1 MMLRRK
7 ALARG
12 LRLLDMVRD
21 GSRWFALVSRSLF
34 LARAEL
40 TGTRLQIVRGGRMT
54 LADELHLQ
62 LADEIVRGALAPGA
76 ALDEAGL
83 AERFQVSRTPV
94 REAIRQLAA
103 SRLIETRPHRSSV
116 VARPNAGQLT
126 GMFEVM
132 AELEGLCAGLAAER
146 MSGKERRTLATWHER
161 LRMLMQEG
169 NPQRYLEINEAF
181 HATVYSGAH
190 NEYLVDITVATRR
203 RVQPFRRAQ
212 FRNLGRLAKSHA
224 EQTGSYC
231 NHARRPRRRSGGN
244 ARPHHDGSGRIRY
257 LRRIDAPTAAGQAA
271 GHRT

>member
-1 MMLRRK
+1 V
-7 ALARG
+7 
-12 LRLLDMVRD
+12 VRD
-21 GSRWFALVSRSLF
+21 GSQLSALVSRSLF
-34 LARAEL
+34 SARAEL
-40 TGTRLQIVRGGRMT
+40 TTVERRLQSVRGGRMT

-62 LADEIVRGALAPGA
+62 LADEIVRGALVPGA
-76 ALDEAGL
+76 ALDETEL

-190 NEYLVDITVATRR
+190 NEYLVDITVATRMR
-203 RVQPFRRAQ
+203 MQPFRRAQ

-224 EQTGSYC
+224 EHDRVVTAITRGDRDGAAAAMRGHIMMVRDEYGIYAGSM
-231 NHARRPRRRSGGN
+231 P
-244 ARPHHDGSGRIRY
+244 
-257 LRRIDAPTAAGQAA
+257 
-271 GHRT
+271 